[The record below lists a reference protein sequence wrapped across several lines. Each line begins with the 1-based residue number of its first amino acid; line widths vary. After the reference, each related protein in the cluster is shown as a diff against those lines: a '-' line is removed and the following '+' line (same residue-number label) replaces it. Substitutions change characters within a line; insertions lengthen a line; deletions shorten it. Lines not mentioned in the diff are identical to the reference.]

1 MAFYPNSL
9 NTIQYEV
16 NSIGS
21 SASKSYPGTA
31 VKLSALPSGL
41 SAPDYYHK
49 VNLCGAA
56 DTVYGVVSHKSS
68 AFIDQMTAGKVI
80 LLNAGLVPV
89 KLKAAASA
97 GDLMK
102 VSTKDGKF
110 EVCASGELS
119 VVQLVEGGFTDDLAW
134 ATPMKVIA

>member
-1 MAFYPNSL
+1 MAFYPNSY
-9 NTIQYEV
+9 NTVQYEV
-16 NSIGS
+16 NSVGS

-41 SAPDYYHK
+41 TAPDYYHK

-89 KLKAAASA
+89 KLKAAATKNA
-97 GDLMK
+97 LMK
-102 VSTKDGKF
+102 VSTTDGKF
-110 EVCASGELS
+110 EVCASGDLS
-119 VVQLVEGGFTDDLAW
+119 VVQLVEGGAADDLAW
-134 ATPMKVIA
+134 AAPMKVIA